1 MKSPA
6 IGKKLYVLPYTW
18 YHVRYF
24 NCRQLGNALLNS
36 PRGERVREI
45 QSHNR
50 QGSNRAV
57 LYDIF
62 QTWLTEDDQ
71 ATWEKLVQHLY
82 NANLTNLA
90 EAIETRLS
98 MFINAYLLYF
108 VWMDQRQHQCS
119 IHHTAQVKQ
128 RCVQHS
134 RDNDSFSFSY
144 QEPEFLRTGYL
155 QYTCSM
161 EAALGTQSQ

>member
-1 MKSPA
+1 M
-6 IGKKLYVLPYTW
+6 
-18 YHVRYF
+18 
-24 NCRQLGNALLNS
+24 
-36 PRGERVREI
+36 REI

-98 MFINAYLLYF
+98 MFPDTN
-108 VWMDQRQHQCS
+108 V
-119 IHHTAQVKQ
+119 
-128 RCVQHS
+128 
-134 RDNDSFSFSY
+134 
-144 QEPEFLRTGYL
+144 
-155 QYTCSM
+155 
-161 EAALGTQSQ
+161 